1 MGWPMTAT
9 EPGPKAV
16 IETYPALELRRRLT
30 HGRARFQVILAT
42 SLVWMMDTALVRRL
56 EHHHMVANT
65 FSPLLNSMEQASTVL
80 FLLVSLGLAVALYRS
95 KNRALFLW
103 GLIYLVFS
111 LLQVVANVL
120 SMVATASSVRGGGL
134 TTLWDVAAVYMESV
148 IVFMFIYIFL
158 DLTTPGGA
166 FVWPSRDGE
175 PAPTPH
181 IIDYL
186 FISLNVNSTY
196 GPTSEAVIS
205 RPAKLFMALQ
215 VLLAILMFTVLIARS
230 VSA

>member
-1 MGWPMTAT
+1 MTPFESEAPLGI
-9 EPGPKAV
+9 EPS
-16 IETYPALELRRRLT
+16 PALALRHRLT
-30 HGRARFQVILAT
+30 LGKSRFQVIVAT
-42 SLVWMMDTALVRRL
+42 TLVWIMDTRLVWRL
-56 EHHHMVANT
+56 EHHHLVANT
-65 FSPLLNSMEQASTVL
+65 FSPLLNTMEQASTVL
-80 FLLVSLGLAVALYRS
+80 FLVVSVGLAVALYRS

-103 GLIYLVFS
+103 CLTYLVFS

-120 SMVATASSVRGGGL
+120 SMVATASSVKGGGL
-134 TTLWDVAAVYMESV
+134 TTLWDVAAVYMGSV

-158 DLTTPGGA
+158 DVTTPGGA
-166 FVWPSRDGE
+166 FVWPSREGE
-175 PAPTPH
+175 AAPTPH

-205 RPAKLFMALQ
+205 RATKLFMALQ

>member
-1 MGWPMTAT
+1 MTAT

-65 FSPLLNSMEQASTVL
+65 FSPLLNSMEQVSTVL

>member
-1 MGWPMTAT
+1 MTAT

>member
-1 MGWPMTAT
+1 MTPF
-9 EPGPKAV
+9 EPEAPLG
-16 IETYPALELRRRLT
+16 IEPSPALTLRHRLT
-30 HGRARFQVILAT
+30 QGKSRFQVIVA
-42 SLVWMMDTALVRRL
+42 TALVWIMDTRLVWRL

-65 FSPLLNSMEQASTVL
+65 FSPLLNTMEQASTAL
-80 FLLVSLGLAVALYRS
+80 FLVVSVGLAVTLYRS

-120 SMVATASSVRGGGL
+120 SRVATASSAKGGGL
-134 TTLWDVAAVYMESV
+134 TTLWDVAAVYMGSV

-158 DLTTPGGA
+158 DVTTPGGA
-166 FVWPSRDGE
+166 FIWPSRDGE

-205 RPAKLFMALQ
+205 RATKLFMALQ

>member
-1 MGWPMTAT
+1 MTPF
-9 EPGPKAV
+9 EPEPPLGIAAS
-16 IETYPALELRRRLT
+16 PALALRHRLT
-30 HGRARFQVILAT
+30 NGKSRFQVMVAT
-42 SLVWMMDTALVRRL
+42 TLVWMMDTSLVGRL

-65 FSPLLNSMEQASTVL
+65 FNPLLNTMEQASTVL
-80 FLLVSLGLAVALYRS
+80 FLVVSVGLAVALYRA
-95 KNRALFLW
+95 KNRALFVW

-120 SMVATASSVRGGGL
+120 SMVATASSVKGGGL
-134 TTLWDVAAVYMESV
+134 TTLWDVAAVYMGSV
-148 IVFMFIYIFL
+148 TVFMFIYIFL
-158 DLTTPGGA
+158 DVTTPGGA

-205 RPAKLFMALQ
+205 RAAKLFMALQ

>member
-1 MGWPMTAT
+1 MTPF
-9 EPGPKAV
+9 EPEAPLG
-16 IETYPALELRRRLT
+16 IEPSPALTLRHRLT
-30 HGRARFQVILAT
+30 QGKSRFQVIVAT
-42 SLVWMMDTALVRRL
+42 ALVWMMDTRLVWRL

-65 FSPLLNSMEQASTVL
+65 FSPLLNTMEQASTAL
-80 FLLVSLGLAVALYRS
+80 FLVVSVGLAVALYRS

-120 SMVATASSVRGGGL
+120 SMVASADQHQGGGL
-134 TTLWDVAAVYMESV
+134 GGLWDVAAVYMESV
-148 IVFMFIYIFL
+148 LVFMFVYIFL
-158 DLTTPGGA
+158 DVSTPGGA

-205 RPAKLFMALQ
+205 RATKLFMALQ

>member
-1 MGWPMTAT
+1 MTAW
-9 EPGPKAV
+9 EPGPAAGN
-16 IETYPALELRRRLT
+16 EPSPALELRRRLT
-30 HGRARFQVILAT
+30 TGGARFQVLLAT
-42 SLVWMMDTALVRRL
+42 SLVWMMDTSLVGRL

-65 FSPLLNSMEQASTVL
+65 FSPLLNSMEQASTAL
-80 FLLVSLGLAVALYRS
+80 FLVVSLGLAVALYRS
-95 KNRALFLW
+95 KYRALFLW
-103 GLIYLVFS
+103 CLIYLVFS

-120 SMVATASSVRGGGL
+120 SMVATASSVKGGGL

-148 IVFMFIYIFL
+148 TVFMFIYIFL
-158 DLTTPGGA
+158 DVTTPGGA

-205 RPAKLFMALQ
+205 RATKLFMALQ